1 MAEIAGPDAV
11 YVDPTDVD
19 SIRDGVARAFRPRPR
34 RVAEWRDVAARTR
47 EIYDEVV
54 G

>member
-19 SIRDGVARAFRPRPR
+19 SIRAGIERVFAPAPR
-34 RVAEWRDVAARTR
+34 RIASWADVAHATQTVY
-47 EIYDEVV
+47 EELA
-54 G
+54 